1 MNLVKDF
8 TKYEALQNRM
18 LDEILVTIR
27 DGLVNAGVK
36 EAQALS
42 DATWNLAF
50 DIACIVDGSRNMELD
65 GAPVV
70 PVLTFATE
78 QKYSALIH
86 EQGGSWLH
94 ESIDQDAVEGLC
106 GLDPQR

>member
-1 MNLVKDF
+1 MNLLKDSA
-8 TKYEALQNRM
+8 KYEALQNRM

-27 DGLVNAGVK
+27 DGLINAGLK
-36 EAQALS
+36 DAQALS
-42 DATWNLAF
+42 EATWNLAF
-50 DIACIVDGSRNMELD
+50 DIACIVDGSRNMKVD
-65 GAPVV
+65 GVAVL

-78 QKYSALIH
+78 QKYSTLIH

-106 GLDPQR
+106 GLDPQT